1 MITNP
6 TLHVRAGSIVALR
19 LFDIAY
25 AIDLARVE
33 SLWAAAGRGGPSRG
47 RLDYTPRKALAFDV
61 PPVELDLGAA
71 NVEWEGHRRTAHAT
85 ARVYD
90 FGAVALSL
98 RIEISDTVFGV
109 FAQEVS
115 RASRSI
121 GPQGSSPI
129 WADLLENLKSTLA
142 DALQRPSHSD
152 LQEDYLF
159 VVVRSWDRPLTADEV
174 LTHVDLAPLLADE
187 ERPLAEG
194 TRRDLLRHR
203 FSYYADD
210 LVVMTWDRAFVYE
223 PRGDSDV
230 IDVLE
235 VANAQ
240 LLEMRYYDELLDD
253 ELPKMYG
260 WVKEVRQVAYL
271 LAARRFAT
279 LARQLHALVAEVTE
293 LTERVDNALQVT
305 EDVYL
310 ARVYSAALESMRVPR
325 LSAAVDRKLS
335 IIRETYAALY
345 NEASAIRSE
354 VLEVT
359 IVLLIVFEI
368 VLAFVH
374 S

>member
-1 MITNP
+1 MTAP
-6 TLHVRAGSIVALR
+6 TLGIRAGSIQALR
-19 LFDIAY
+19 LYDVAY

-33 SLWAAAGRGGPSRG
+33 QLWSHAGRAGPSRG
-47 RLDYTPRKALAFDV
+47 RLSYTPSKALAFDV
-61 PPVELDLGAA
+61 PPVELELGTLDI
-71 NVEWEGHRRTAHAT
+71 VVGGDRSTAKAT

-90 FGAVALSL
+90 FGAVVLAL
-98 RIEISDTVFGV
+98 RIVVVDRSYADFKQQVTKVN
-109 FAQEVS
+109 Q
-115 RASRSI
+115 SI
-121 GPQGSSPI
+121 GPEGSSPP
-129 WADLLENLKSTLA
+129 WPGLLANLKA
-142 DALQRPSHSD
+142 IIGAALLRPSDST

-159 VVVRSWDRPLTADEV
+159 AIVRQWDRPLDAEEV
-174 LTHVDLAPLLADE
+174 LARVDLAPLLTDE
-187 ERPLAEG
+187 ERPLSEG
-194 TRRDLLRHR
+194 ARRDLLRHR

-230 IDVLE
+230 LDVLE

-260 WVKEVRQVAYL
+260 WVKDARQMTYL
-271 LAARRFAT
+271 LAARRFAG

-310 ARVYSAALESMRVPR
+310 ARVYSAALESMRVNK

-335 IIRETYAALY
+335 IIRDTYATLY

-354 VLEVT
+354 LLEVT

-368 VLAFVH
+368 VLAFLGP
-374 S
+374 